1 MNTLSLTVPASLAA
15 KGVNATPFV
24 VKQLKELAENGGTLC
39 FEPGTYHFYE
49 DGALSGFFAPSN
61 NLSGTKKVCF
71 PVLDAQNI
79 TVDGGGSVFVFHGKA
94 FPFIVSECSDITLK
108 NFTCDTAL
116 PSVAAIKITEKTEE
130 GFCAVIDKKK
140 SPFRTENGHLVFEL
154 ENGVLSTEAGKI
166 SLHSLDRMNIKYLY
180 AGDSAQDRTGLAA
193 PFMDADAFD
202 LGDKIYF
209 RYREDTQISCPFE
222 VGERVVIN
230 LEEKRERAVFFFENS
245 ERVTVENVTIRR
257 GGGMGVIAQLCTDVT
272 VRNMRTDKTAHGD
285 SITLTA
291 DAFHLVNC
299 DGVFELA
306 DCKMSSFLDD
316 VCNVHGVYTVLD
328 RVSGDVLHVHL
339 GHAEQSFFCPYK
351 SGDRLVVLDNNT
363 LDAVCEAIVKDVF
376 FSSND
381 GMSLS
386 VKVEYMHGA
395 DALKPGFLVENPD
408 RMPDMLIHD
417 NDFSDFPHFRL
428 SGAGK
433 IRFENNTVSD
443 CQAAIYFYD
452 LAAYWFESG
461 RIRDAIVKHNHFIN
475 CNALCADWVIDISVS
490 GFAPEKAPTVHDRIE
505 ISDNTFEKIQKY
517 AVRACGVRELVLK
530 DNTLDGAPLGESK
543 VLHIQNA

>member
-1 MNTLSLTVPASLAA
+1 MNTRSFTVPAALAA
-15 KGVNATPFV
+15 NGVNATPQV
-24 VKQLKELAENGGTLC
+24 TALLERLAEDGGMLC

-71 PVLDAQNI
+71 PLLDAQNI

-130 GFCAVIDKKK
+130 GFCAVIDRKK
-140 SPFRTENGHLVFEL
+140 SPFRTENGHLIFEL
-154 ENGVLSTEAGKI
+154 ESGVLSTEAGKV
-166 SLHSLDRMNIKYLY
+166 SLHSLDRININYLY
-180 AGDSAQDRTGLAA
+180 AGDTAQDKTGLAA
-193 PFMDADAFD
+193 PFMDTDAFD

-209 RYREDTQISCPFE
+209 RYREDTRISCPYE
-222 VGERVVIN
+222 IGERVVIN

-257 GGGMGVIAQLCTDVT
+257 GGGMGIIAQLCTDVT

-285 SITLTA
+285 GVTLTA

-306 DCKMSSFLDD
+306 DCEMSSFLDD
-316 VCNVHGVYTVLD
+316 VCNVHGVYTALEC
-328 RVSGDVLHVHL
+328 VSGDVLHVRL

-386 VKVEYMHGA
+386 VKVEYKHGA
-395 DALKPGFLVENPD
+395 GALKPGFLVENPD
-408 RMPDMLIHD
+408 RMPDIHIHG
-417 NDFSDFPHFRL
+417 NDFSDFPAFRL

-433 IRFENNTVSD
+433 IRFENNVISD
-443 CQAAIYFYD
+443 CMAAIKFYD
-452 LAAYWFESG
+452 LAVYWYESG
-461 RIRDAIVKHNHFIN
+461 RIRDARVTHNRLTG
-475 CNALCADWVIDISVS
+475 CNKLGGDAFIDIRVS
-490 GFAPEKAPTVHDRIE
+490 GFEPEKAPLIHDRIE

-517 AVRACGVRELVLK
+517 AVRACGVKELVVK
-530 DNTLDGAPLGESK
+530 DNTLDAQVK
-543 VLHIQNA
+543 

>member
-1 MNTLSLTVPASLAA
+1 MNTRSFTVPAALAA
-15 KGVNATPFV
+15 NGVNATPQV
-24 VKQLKELAENGGTLC
+24 TALLERLAEDGGMLC

-71 PVLDAQNI
+71 PLLDAQNI

-130 GFCAVIDKKK
+130 GFCAVIDRKK
-140 SPFRTENGHLVFEL
+140 SPFRTENGHLLFEL
-154 ENGVLSTEAGKI
+154 ESGVLSTEAGKV
-166 SLHSLDRMNIKYLY
+166 SLHSLDRINIKYLY
-180 AGDSAQDRTGLAA
+180 AGDTAQDKTGLAA
-193 PFMDADAFD
+193 PFMDTDAFD

-209 RYREDTQISCPFE
+209 RYRENTQISCPYE
-222 VGERVVIN
+222 IGERVVIN

-245 ERVTVENVTIRR
+245 KRVTVENVTIRR

-285 SITLTA
+285 SVTLTA

-316 VCNVHGVYTVLD
+316 VCNVHGVYTALEC
-328 RVSGDVLHVHL
+328 VSGDVLHVRL

-386 VKVEYMHGA
+386 VKVEYKHGA
-395 DALKPGFLVENPD
+395 GALKPGFLVENPD
-408 RMPDMLIHD
+408 RMPDIHIHG

-433 IRFENNTVSD
+433 IRFENNVISD
-443 CQAAIYFYD
+443 CMAAIEFND
-452 LAAYWFESG
+452 LAVFWYESG
-461 RIRDAIVKHNHFIN
+461 RIRDARVTHNRLAD
-475 CNALCADWVIDISVS
+475 CNKLGGDAFIDICVS
-490 GFAPEKAPTVHDRIE
+490 GFEPEKAPLIHDRIE

-517 AVRACGVRELVLK
+517 AVRACGVKELVVK
-530 DNTLDGAPLGESK
+530 DNTLDGAPLDESK
-543 VLHIQNA
+543 ILHIRKV